1 MAKDRNQPF
10 IIQPG
15 GLSTDTSLVAQP
27 EGTTRFVLN
36 GVNETPEGDL
46 GFISIEE
53 SNRASYTLPTG
64 FIPLGYLY
72 VGEEEKLLFCC
83 SSSGDSII
91 ALLDKEDNLR
101 VLVNDTLQVNK
112 LGFKITTQIEASYR
126 LRRGCER
133 TVYWIDPKPR
143 FLIIEKL
150 EEFKDEFGDWSIPKF
165 NLFKTLEKIPSF
177 TNIEVLNSGGN
188 TLPGSYNVS
197 IRFLD
202 ENLNPTEFTTSS
214 EIIKIYNDSFESPY
228 PEIEGSTMLETAY
241 YLPERTSKAI
251 KIEVGNLDTTFPFYQ
266 LAFTEATSGTG
277 QISDTKITAEIPVG
291 ITTFVY
297 TGTNFETTATQEE
310 LIMFSNNIDSASS
323 LLQVE
328 NRLLLGDVKGK
339 PVNLCS
345 LQKYA
350 SKITADCITKSV
362 ILNQVEGAN
371 AKNPTANIEGIGYMP
386 GEIYSF
392 GIVYLF

>member
-36 GVNETPEGDL
+36 GVNETAEGDL

-53 SNRASYTLPTG
+53 SNRASYNLPAD

-72 VGEEEKLLFCC
+72 VGNEEKLLFCC
-83 SSSGDSII
+83 SSSGNSLI
-91 ALLDKEDNLR
+91 ALLDKGDNLTI
-101 VLVNDTLQVNK
+101 LVDDTLQASK

-165 NLFKTLEKIPSF
+165 SLFKTLEKIPSF

-202 ENLNPTEFTTSS
+202 ENLNPTEFITSS
-214 EIIKIYNDSFESPY
+214 EIIKI
-228 PEIEGSTMLETAY
+228 
-241 YLPERTSKAI
+241 
-251 KIEVGNLDTTFPFYQ
+251 
-266 LAFTEATSGTG
+266 
-277 QISDTKITAEIPVG
+277 
-291 ITTFVY
+291 
-297 TGTNFETTATQEE
+297 
-310 LIMFSNNIDSASS
+310 
-323 LLQVE
+323 
-328 NRLLLGDVKGK
+328 
-339 PVNLCS
+339 
-345 LQKYA
+345 
-350 SKITADCITKSV
+350 
-362 ILNQVEGAN
+362 
-371 AKNPTANIEGIGYMP
+371 
-386 GEIYSF
+386 
-392 GIVYLF
+392 

>member
-15 GLSTDTSLVAQP
+15 GLSTDTSLVSQP

-36 GVNETPEGDL
+36 GVNETTEGDL

-53 SNRASYTLPTG
+53 SNRASYNLPTG

-72 VGEEEKLLFCC
+72 VGNEEKLLFCC
-83 SSSGDSII
+83 SSSGNSLI
-91 ALLDKEDNLR
+91 ALLDKGDNLR
-101 VLVNDTLQVNK
+101 ILVDDTLQASK

-177 TNIEVLNSGGN
+177 TDIEVLNSGGN

-202 ENLNPTEFTTSS
+202 ENLNPTEFITST
-214 EIIKIYNDSFESPY
+214 EIIKIYK
-228 PEIEGSTMLETAY
+228 T
-241 YLPERTSKAI
+241 
-251 KIEVGNLDTTFPFYQ
+251 
-266 LAFTEATSGTG
+266 
-277 QISDTKITAEIPVG
+277 
-291 ITTFVY
+291 VY
-297 TGTNFETTATQEE
+297 
-310 LIMFSNNIDSASS
+310 
-323 LLQVE
+323 
-328 NRLLLGDVKGK
+328 
-339 PVNLCS
+339 
-345 LQKYA
+345 
-350 SKITADCITKSV
+350 
-362 ILNQVEGAN
+362 
-371 AKNPTANIEGIGYMP
+371 
-386 GEIYSF
+386 
-392 GIVYLF
+392 